1 MKSNDQWS
9 SKFGFVLASAGSAI
23 GLGALWKFPYMAGTN
38 GGGAFF
44 LVFLLFTFAV
54 GAPMLLAEFVV
65 GRHSQQNA
73 VSSYESISGNPK
85 WKWLG
90 YLGVTASFIIL
101 SFYSVIGGWV
111 ITYLLRSF
119 SGSLTGLP
127 NSRYEQLFGE
137 IIGSP
142 STSLITQAAFLA
154 ITIAIVQFGVQK
166 GIETASRYMM
176 PALFVLFLVLVAR
189 SLSLD
194 GAMEGV
200 AFFLQPDLTKL
211 TAEGVLD
218 ALGQSFFALSVGISL
233 MVTYSSYLDKNADL
247 TGSVISVVS
256 LNVFIS
262 FLAGLAIFPAVFAFG
277 FEPSGG
283 AGLIF
288 TVLPAVFN
296 QMAFGGLF
304 FTIFMALLLFATLT
318 SAFSLLEIIVSTVTR
333 GKGNRKKV
341 SWIAGFFV
349 FLLGIPS
356 ALSFGVLADVSI
368 FGRSIFD
375 AMDFLASNLLMPVG
389 ALLISIFV
397 SRKMKREILSSEVMM
412 SSSIGRVIFPIWYGL
427 IRYIVPAAIL
437 IVLITSLLAY

>member
-1 MKSNDQWS
+1 MKSNEQWS
-9 SKFGFVLASAGSAI
+9 SRFGFILASAGSAI
-23 GLGALWKFPYMAGTN
+23 GLGALWKFPYMAGSN

-44 LVFLLFTFAV
+44 LVFLLFTLAV
-54 GAPMLLAEFVV
+54 GAPMLLAEFVI

-90 YLGVTASFIIL
+90 YLGVLASFIIL

-127 NSRYEQLFGE
+127 NSQYEQLFGD
-137 IIGSP
+137 IIGNP
-142 STSLITQAAFLA
+142 STALITQAVFLA
-154 ITIAIVQFGVQK
+154 ITVAIVQFGIQK

-176 PALFVLFLVLVAR
+176 PALFVLFLVLVVR
-189 SLSLD
+189 SLSLE

-200 AFFLQPDLTKL
+200 SFFLKPDFTKL

-233 MVTYSSYLDKNADL
+233 MVTYSSYLDRKADL
-247 TGSVISVVS
+247 TGSVISVVG
-256 LNVFIS
+256 LNVLIS
-262 FLAGLAIFPAVFAFG
+262 ALAGLAIFPAVFAFG
-277 FEPSGG
+277 FEPAEG

-296 QMAFGGLF
+296 QMAFGGIF
-304 FTIFMALLLFATLT
+304 FTVFMALLLFATLT
-318 SAFSLLEIIVSTVTR
+318 SAFSLMEIIVSTVTK
-333 GKGNRKKV
+333 GEGNRKKV

-356 ALSFGVLADVSI
+356 ALSFGVLGDISV
-368 FGRSIFD
+368 FGRTIFD
-375 AMDFLASNLLMPVG
+375 TMDFLASNLLMPIG

-397 SRKMKREILSSEVMM
+397 STKMKRDILANEVMM
-412 SSSIGRVIFPIWYGL
+412 SSKIGRVIFPIWYGL
-427 IRYIVPAAIL
+427 IRYIVPAAIA
-437 IVLITSLLAY
+437 IVLITSLLSY

>member
-9 SKFGFVLASAGSAI
+9 SRFGFILASAGSAI

-38 GGGAFF
+38 GGAAFF
-44 LVFLLFTFAV
+44 LVFLLFTVLV

-73 VSSYESISGNPK
+73 VASYKTISGK
-85 WKWLG
+85 DQWKWLG
-90 YLGVTASFIIL
+90 YLGVIASFIIL

-111 ITYLLRSF
+111 ITYLGRSL

-127 NSRYEQLFGE
+127 NSRYEKLFGE

-142 STSLITQAAFLA
+142 STALLTQALFLA
-154 ITIAIVQFGVQK
+154 ITVAIVQFGIQK

-176 PALFVLFLVLVAR
+176 PALFILFLVLVVR

-200 AFFLQPDLTKL
+200 AFFLQPDFSMLS
-211 TAEGVLD
+211 AEGVLD

-233 MVTYSSYLDKNADL
+233 MVTYSSYLDKKADL
-247 TGSVISVVS
+247 TGSVVSVVS
-256 LNVFIS
+256 LNVLIS

-277 FEPSGG
+277 FEPTEGP
-283 AGLIF
+283 GLIF

-304 FTIFMALLLFATLT
+304 FTVFLALLLFATLT
-318 SAFSLLEIIVSTVTR
+318 SAFSLMEIIVSTVTQGE
-333 GKGNRKKV
+333 GKRKKV
-341 SWIAGFFV
+341 SWIAGLCV

-356 ALSFGVLADVSI
+356 ALSFGVLGDISV
-368 FGRSIFD
+368 FGRTIFD
-375 AMDFLASNLLMPVG
+375 TMDFLASNLLMPIG
-389 ALLISIFV
+389 ALLISVFV
-397 SRKMKREILSSEVMM
+397 SRKMKRAILADEVMM
-412 SSSIGRVIFPIWYGL
+412 SSKIGRVIFPIWYGL
-427 IRYIVPAAIL
+427 IRYFVPAAIT
-437 IVLITSLLAY
+437 IVLITSLLSY

>member
-9 SKFGFVLASAGSAI
+9 SRFGFILASAGSAI

-44 LVFLLFTFAV
+44 LIFLLFTFLV
-54 GAPMLLAEFVV
+54 GAPMLLAEFVI

-73 VSSYESISGNPK
+73 VSSYEKISGNPS

-90 YLGVTASFIIL
+90 YLGVIASFIIL

-111 ITYLLRSF
+111 ITYLVRSF

-127 NSRYEQLFGE
+127 NSRYEQLFGD

-142 STSLITQAAFLA
+142 ATSLLTQALFLA
-154 ITIAIVQFGVQK
+154 ITVAIVQFGIQK

-176 PALFVLFLVLVAR
+176 PALFVLFLVLVVR

-200 AFFLQPDLTKL
+200 AFFLQPDLSKL

-233 MVTYSSYLDKNADL
+233 MVTYSSYLDKSANL
-247 TGSVISVVS
+247 TGSVISVVG
-256 LNVFIS
+256 LNVLIS

-277 FEPSGG
+277 FEPTEGP
-283 AGLIF
+283 GLIF

-296 QMAFGGLF
+296 QMALGGLF
-304 FTIFMALLLFATLT
+304 FTVFMALLLFATLT
-318 SAFSLLEIIVSTVTR
+318 SAFSLMEIIVSTVTR
-333 GKGNRKKV
+333 GADNRKKV
-341 SWIAGFFV
+341 SWIAGLFV
-349 FLLGIPS
+349 FVLGIPS
-356 ALSFGVLADVSI
+356 ALSFGVLADVSV

-375 AMDFLASNLLMPVG
+375 MMDFLASNLLMPIG

-397 SRKMKREILSSEVMM
+397 SKKMKRTILESEVMM
-412 SSSIGRVIFPIWYGL
+412 SSKAGQVIFPLWYGL
-427 IRYIVPAAIL
+427 IRFVVPAAII
-437 IVLITSLLAY
+437 IVLITSLLSY

>member
-1 MKSNDQWS
+1 MKSNEQWS
-9 SKFGFVLASAGSAI
+9 SRFGFILASAGSAI
-23 GLGALWKFPYMAGTN
+23 GLGALWKFPYMAGSN

-44 LVFLLFTFAV
+44 LVFLLFTLAV
-54 GAPMLLAEFVV
+54 GAPMLLAEFVI

-73 VSSYESISGNPK
+73 VSSYESISGNK
-85 WKWLG
+85 NWKWLG
-90 YLGVTASFIIL
+90 YLGVLASFIIL

-127 NSRYEQLFGE
+127 NSRYEQLFGD

-142 STSLITQAAFLA
+142 PTALITQAIFLA
-154 ITIAIVQFGVQK
+154 ITVAIVQFGIQK

-176 PALFVLFLVLVAR
+176 PALFVLFLVLVVR
-189 SLSLD
+189 SLSLE

-200 AFFLQPDLTKL
+200 AFFLKPDFTNL

-233 MVTYSSYLDKNADL
+233 MVTYSSYLDSKADL
-247 TGSVISVVS
+247 TGSVISVVG
-256 LNVFIS
+256 LNVLIS
-262 FLAGLAIFPAVFAFG
+262 ALAGLAIFPAVFAFG
-277 FEPSGG
+277 FEPSEG

-296 QMAFGGLF
+296 QMAFGGIF
-304 FTIFMALLLFATLT
+304 FTVFMALLLFATLT
-318 SAFSLLEIIVSTVTR
+318 SAFSLMEIIVSTVTK

-356 ALSFGVLADVSI
+356 ALSFGVLSDISI
-368 FGRSIFD
+368 FGRTIFD
-375 AMDFLASNLLMPVG
+375 TMDFIASNLLMPIG
-389 ALLISIFV
+389 ALLISVFV
-397 SRKMKREILSSEVMM
+397 STKMKRDILANEVMM
-412 SSSIGRVIFPIWYGL
+412 SSKAGRVIFPIWYGL
-427 IRYIVPAAIL
+427 IRYIVPGAIA
-437 IVLITSLLAY
+437 IVLITSLLSY

>member
-9 SKFGFVLASAGSAI
+9 SRFGFILASAGSAI

-38 GGGAFF
+38 GGAAFF
-44 LVFLLFTFAV
+44 LVFLLFTVLV

-73 VSSYESISGNPK
+73 VSSYQSISGSEK

-111 ITYLLRSF
+111 ITYLTRSV

-127 NSRYEQLFGE
+127 NSRYEELFGD

-142 STSLITQAAFLA
+142 STALLTQALFLA
-154 ITIAIVQFGVQK
+154 ITVAIVQFGVQK

-176 PALFVLFLVLVAR
+176 PALFILFLVLVVR

-200 AFFLQPDLTKL
+200 SFFLKPDFSMLS
-211 TAEGVLD
+211 AEGVLD

-233 MVTYSSYLDKNADL
+233 MVTYSSYLDKKADL
-247 TGSVISVVS
+247 TGSVVSVVS
-256 LNVFIS
+256 LNVLIS

-277 FEPSGG
+277 FEPTEGP
-283 AGLIF
+283 GLIF

-296 QMAFGGLF
+296 QMALGGLF
-304 FTIFMALLLFATLT
+304 FTVFLALLLFATLT
-318 SAFSLLEIIVSTVTR
+318 SAFSLMEIIVSTVTR
-333 GKGNRKKV
+333 GEGKRKKV
-341 SWIAGFFV
+341 AWIAGFCV

-356 ALSFGVLADVSI
+356 ALSFGVLGDISV
-368 FGRSIFD
+368 FGRGIFD
-375 AMDFLASNLLMPVG
+375 MMDFLASNLLMPIG
-389 ALLISIFV
+389 ALLISVFV
-397 SRKMKREILSSEVMM
+397 SRKMKRQILADEVMM
-412 SSSIGRVIFPIWYGL
+412 SSKIGRVIFPIWYGL
-427 IRYIVPAAIL
+427 IRYFVPAAIT
-437 IVLITSLLAY
+437 IVLITSLLSY